1 MENRENVVIFITTG
15 TDEEA
20 QEVAKALLNNRLAA
34 CVNIVPKI
42 NSIFW
47 WNDTLDSAQENLL
60 IVKSRASLLNEI
72 VKLVK
77 EVHSYE
83 TPEIV
88 ALPII
93 GGNPDYLDW
102 ISKEVK
108 QDTGG

>member
-102 ISKEVK
+102 IGKEIK
-108 QDTGG
+108 